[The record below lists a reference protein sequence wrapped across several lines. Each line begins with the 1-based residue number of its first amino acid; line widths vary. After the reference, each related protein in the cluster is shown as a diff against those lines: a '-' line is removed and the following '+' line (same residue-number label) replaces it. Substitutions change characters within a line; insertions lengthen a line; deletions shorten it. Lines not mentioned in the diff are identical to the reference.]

1 MRELFSVNGRHFSVN
16 GRHFS
21 VKGRHFSV
29 KGRHFSVNGRHFSV
43 NGRHFS
49 VKGRHFSVNGR
60 HFSVK
65 GRHFSVNGRHFS
77 LKGSRLCVNG
87 SKPAYLPH
95 AIMET
100 DRATTEAISILRNV
114 LASPT
119 IIRSIA
125 NSVESN
131 VSPSAQLQSESE
143 LRTLFRP
150 SAPGVQSINNR
161 PTTSSAGEVHGPRY
175 QTRQQ
180 YGNWQSRS
188 RKR

>member
-1 MRELFSVNGRHFSVN
+1 
-16 GRHFS
+16 
-21 VKGRHFSV
+21 
-29 KGRHFSVNGRHFSV
+29 
-43 NGRHFS
+43 
-49 VKGRHFSVNGR
+49 
-60 HFSVK
+60 
-65 GRHFSVNGRHFS
+65 
-77 LKGSRLCVNG
+77 
-87 SKPAYLPH
+87 
-95 AIMET
+95 MET

-143 LRTLFRP
+143 LRTLSRP

-161 PTTSSAGEVHGPRY
+161 PTSSAGEVHGPRY

-180 YGNWQSRS
+180 YGNLE
-188 RKR
+188 KGKKK